1 MHIMA
6 FTTFSMGLSN
16 AKHYILQSEEQY
28 PHEQVLNT
36 VPSFTTDLY
45 LHHLILQVNLLL

>member
-1 MHIMA
+1 MHIMP
-6 FTTFSMGLSN
+6 FMTFSMGLSN
-16 AKHYILQSEEQY
+16 AKHYILQSEEKY
-28 PHEQVLNT
+28 PHGVLNT